1 MKGAWQSSPLGEV
14 NIMKKQA
21 VSLARVYSTFILK
34 TRCQI
39 TKSKNEDKF
48 TIRLQSKGM
57 NTNSSTNFPLL
68 TFKLMGTCI
77 NIVNIKKVDLVPVKL
92 NIKHQP

>member
-57 NTNSSTNFPLL
+57 NTNCPY
-68 TFKLMGTCI
+68 KLKITSKFI
-77 NIVNIKKVDLVPVKL
+77 YKFALANI
-92 NIKHQP
+92 